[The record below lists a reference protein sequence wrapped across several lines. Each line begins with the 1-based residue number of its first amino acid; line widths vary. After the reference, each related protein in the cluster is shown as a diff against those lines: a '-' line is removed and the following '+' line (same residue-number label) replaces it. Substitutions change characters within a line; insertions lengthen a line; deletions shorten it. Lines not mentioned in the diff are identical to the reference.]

1 MKLNLVNTPRGFLV
15 PESDADYDGKARLRI
30 GETYTAEIKLVRNPE
45 LHRLYFQMLRTAW
58 EFLPE
63 AVRSEKFHGNQ
74 EAFRKCMEITA
85 GYYEEFYSPR
95 FKDWVQ
101 GPKSIAFEK
110 LDETGFRELYNGVRA
125 VLDKILTRY
134 IPLET
139 FEQYFLKF

>member
-15 PESDADYDGKARLRI
+15 PETDADYDAKAKLKI
-30 GETYTAEIKLVRNPE
+30 GETYSAEIRLVRNPE
-45 LHRLYFQMLRTAW
+45 FHRLYFQMLRTAW
-58 EFLPE
+58 DFLPDAIRTE
-63 AVRSEKFHGNQ
+63 RFHGSQ

-95 FKDWVQ
+95 FNDWVQ

-134 IPLET
+134 ISQET
-139 FEQYFLKF
+139 FEQYFLRF

>member
-45 LHRLYFQMLRTAW
+45 FHRLYFQMLRTAW

-74 EAFRKCMEITA
+74 EAFRKGA
-85 GYYEEFYSPR
+85 EFV
-95 FKDWVQ
+95 K
-101 GPKSIAFEK
+101 
-110 LDETGFRELYNGVRA
+110 
-125 VLDKILTRY
+125 
-134 IPLET
+134 
-139 FEQYFLKF
+139 